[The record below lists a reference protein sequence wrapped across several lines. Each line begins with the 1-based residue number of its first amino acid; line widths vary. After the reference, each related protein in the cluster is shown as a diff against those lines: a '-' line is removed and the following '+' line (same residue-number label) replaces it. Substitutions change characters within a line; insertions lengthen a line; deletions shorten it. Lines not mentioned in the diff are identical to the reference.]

1 MSTVLITGA
10 ARGLGL
16 DFTRQYAAKGW
27 KVLACARTSDG
38 LKGVRGDVHH
48 HPLEVTDYKAVKA
61 LARQLAGEA
70 VDVLICNAGIG
81 GNQGAAATQALGSQD
96 PAVWRE
102 IFEVNALAP
111 LMMAEAFV
119 EHVAR
124 SQQKKLIAI
133 TSILGSIANNA
144 GGRYAYRA
152 SKTALN
158 MEWSCLAKD
167 LAGRSVICVT
177 LHPGW
182 VQTDMGGPTASLT
195 IEQSVPSMVKVIEGL
210 KPSDNGRYVSYDG
223 SELAW

>member
-27 KVLACARTSDG
+27 KVLACARKPDG
-38 LKGVRGDVHH
+38 LKGLEGDIHRH
-48 HPLEVTDYKAVKA
+48 ELEVTDYKAVQA
-61 LARQLAGEA
+61 LAQELSSEA
-70 VDVLICNAGIG
+70 IDVLICNAGVG
-81 GNQGAAATQALGSQD
+81 GGRDLRGQVLGALDAD
-96 PAVWRE
+96 EMRR
-102 IFEVNALAP
+102 IFEINTLAP

-133 TSILGSIANNA
+133 TSILGSLTTNN

-158 MEWSCLAKD
+158 MEWNCLAKD
-167 LAGRSVICVT
+167 LGGRGVICVA

-182 VQTDMGGPTASLT
+182 VQTDMGGPTATLT

-223 SELAW
+223 SELPW

>member
-27 KVLACARTSDG
+27 KVLACARKPDG
-38 LKGVRGDVHH
+38 LKGIKGDIHH
-48 HPLEVTDYKAVKA
+48 HTLEVTDYKAVKA
-61 LARQLAGEA
+61 LARELSGEA
-70 VDVLICNAGIG
+70 IDVLICNAGVG
-81 GNQGAAATQALGSQD
+81 GDREQRGQVLGALDAD
-96 PAVWRE
+96 EMRR
-102 IFEVNALAP
+102 IFEINTLAP

-124 SQQKKLIAI
+124 SRQKKLIAI
-133 TSILGSIANNA
+133 TSILGSLANNN

-158 MEWSCLAKD
+158 MEWSCLAKE
-167 LAGRSVICVT
+167 LAGRGVICVA

-182 VQTDMGGPTASLT
+182 VQTDMGGSTATLT
-195 IEQSVPSMVKVIEGL
+195 IEQSVPSMVKVIDAL
-210 KPSDNGRYVSYDG
+210 RPSDNGRYVSYDG
-223 SELAW
+223 SELPW

>member
-1 MSTVLITGA
+1 MSTVLVTGA

-16 DFTRQYAAKGW
+16 DFTRQFAAKGW
-27 KVLACARTSDG
+27 KVLACARKPDG
-38 LKGVRGDVHH
+38 LKDIKGDIHH
-48 HPLEVTDYKAVKA
+48 HTLEVTDYKAVKA
-61 LARQLAGEA
+61 LAKKLNGEA
-70 VDVLICNAGIG
+70 IDVLICNAGVG
-81 GNQGAAATQALGSQD
+81 GDREQRGQVLGAFDAD
-96 PAVWRE
+96 EMRRVFE
-102 IFEVNALAP
+102 INTLAP
-111 LMMAEAFV
+111 LMMAEAFA

-133 TSILGSIANNA
+133 TSILGSLANNN

-158 MEWSCLAKD
+158 MEWSCLAKE
-167 LAGRSVICVT
+167 LGGKGVICVA

-182 VQTDMGGPTASLT
+182 VQTDMGGPTATLT

-223 SELAW
+223 SELPW